1 MKPLYYKVVCLLFY
15 LACLISNAFAQDA
28 EFRWEKHYYGARYNN
43 IDLNHIFKTLFD
55 SAGNVYVF
63 GEAGWGAQ
71 IDGEDIGPEG
81 MARSSLFVAKFD
93 TLGNKIWL
101 KSAAQNGRGCAAISC
116 YGMFLRDNKITIGFE
131 ALVTINN
138 RLDSLVL
145 FDTTIYNPDIYYCNY
160 PFNHLTSFFI
170 TFNLDGEMTETHT
183 LNLLANEWTLHN
195 VPIAQVDKTH
205 GYYPTSSLVYYD
217 GRFIFDSQGNIC
229 YFGACNNA
237 YWDSIDKP
245 YIIVDNDTNRRFF
258 IDFSQYGDRQ
268 HQYSA
273 SFFLKID
280 TNWNIVKQKFLV
292 DSTENW
298 PGIQYQSGNTTI
310 PMPCSLEPYHLS
322 IDEEDNIYFS
332 GDLVFLSWNDTHTI
346 AYPYYIY
353 LDSLHRFKIDGFGD
367 AQELHIL
374 MKLDNE
380 GNVKWCNQTY
390 NGEDFMERI
399 NFSSIGP
406 CSFDSSRVYVNITSN
421 QTVYFDEERQH
432 GHHYNRTSCHFVIYD
447 KESGSYL
454 NHIRFDSAEVESR
467 GSRNIIPK
475 GEELIHSYLLLDPNH
490 ILGPEYK
497 TQWMVKINPN
507 TLEVTKNTPI
517 YASTGGWG
525 PDIHPQGYLLRTAY
539 DDDIHGNDFDMNNIE
554 KEMALLFFYDS
565 TLDERRERAC
575 PATLSFDASLQQGN
589 SVLCS
594 WDADDASST
603 WELAYTSDSTNWA
616 SATMLLVNGSD
627 TTVLLDGSGCYH
639 FRVRRICD
647 WGKRGAWSASVT
659 VCTTEG
665 IDSPDRQSL
674 FSLSPNP
681 ASIQV
686 QVVCDEEVQGIM
698 VFNMA
703 GVCVL
708 NQTSKK
714 LDISTLPKG
723 IYQVRILTPQGSSTQ
738 KLVVK

>member
-81 MARSSLFVAKFD
+81 MAGSCLFVAKFD
-93 TLGNKIWL
+93 TLGNKVWL
-101 KSAAQNGRGCAAISC
+101 KSAAQNGHGCGFVAYNMYLRNGKIIV
-116 YGMFLRDNKITIGFE
+116 GFLTNPSHGNQF
-131 ALVTINN
+131 
-138 RLDSLVL
+138 DSIVL
-145 FDTTIYNPDIYYCNY
+145 FDTTFYVPNPYRIIF
-160 PFNHLTSFFI
+160 PFEQRI
-170 TFNLDGEMTETHT
+170 TFFVSFDLDGNMIDYHFLKLVANQDELRSTPISEFSRSNRTET
-183 LNLLANEWTLHN
+183 
-195 VPIAQVDKTH
+195 IAPAHFV
-205 GYYPTSSLVYYD
+205 
-217 GRFIFDSQGNIC
+217 FDSQGNIC
-229 YFGACNNA
+229 LFGSCQAA
-237 YWDSIDKP
+237 YWDSIDHP
-245 YIIVDNDTNRRFF
+245 YFIIDDDSTTCYPL
-258 IDFSQYGDRQ
+258 DFSPYSDRL
-268 HQYSA
+268 HQISA

-280 TNWNIVKQKFLV
+280 TNWHIVKQKFLV
-292 DSTENW
+292 DSAESW
-298 PGIQYQSGNTTI
+298 PEIQYQRGDFTI
-310 PMPCSLEPYHLS
+310 PMLCSLIPSWLS
-322 IDEEDNIYFS
+322 IDEQDNIFFS
-332 GDLVFLSWNDTHTI
+332 GNLSFLDNTDTHTI
-346 AYPYYIY
+346 AYPYYVY

-367 AQELHIL
+367 AQKLHIL

-539 DDDIHGNDFDMNNIE
+539 DDDIHGNDFDMNNTT

-575 PATLSFDASLQQGN
+575 PATLSFEASLQQGN
-589 SVLCS
+589 RVLCC
-594 WDADDASST
+594 WDAEDTSAT
-603 WELAYTSDSTNWA
+603 WELAYTSDSANWA
-616 SATMLLVNGSD
+616 SATMLFVNGSD
-627 TTVLLDGSGCYH
+627 TTIWLDASGCYH

-647 WGKRGAWSASVT
+647 WGKRGAWSASAT
-659 VCTTEG
+659 ICTTEG
-665 IDSPDRQSL
+665 IDSPGRQSR
-674 FSLSPNP
+674 FTLSPNP
-681 ASIQV
+681 ASG
-686 QVVCDEEVQGIM
+686 VVHVVDSLGDACVMASVTLFSMQGKEMLAVESTDRFDASSLPSGSYI
-698 VFNMA
+698 A
-703 GVCVL
+703 
-708 NQTSKK
+708 K
-714 LDISTLPKG
+714 LRTVHGETHYLKF
-723 IYQVRILTPQGSSTQ
+723 V
-738 KLVVK
+738 KL